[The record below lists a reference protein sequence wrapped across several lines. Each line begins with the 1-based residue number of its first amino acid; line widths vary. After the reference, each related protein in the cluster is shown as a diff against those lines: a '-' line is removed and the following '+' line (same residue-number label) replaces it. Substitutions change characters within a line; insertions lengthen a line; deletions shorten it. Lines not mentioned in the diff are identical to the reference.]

1 MQKAT
6 LSVVN
11 VPAPKSP
18 FNYAQNT
25 QIALDNESE
34 FGLSQRPTFGYGFY
48 SILLMFLHAK
58 NPLCSIYHL
67 ISGVKP
73 LYSECALINCLHVE

>member
-18 FNYAQNT
+18 LNYAQNT

-34 FGLSQRPTFGYGFY
+34 FGLSQRPTFWLRFLFY
-48 SILLMFLHAK
+48 FVDVPS
-58 NPLCSIYHL
+58 C
-67 ISGVKP
+67 
-73 LYSECALINCLHVE
+73 